1 MKTLI
6 IAVTLLLLGGSGLL
20 AQPGPGAGAWKKM
33 NLSDEQKTALKNIRA
48 EIQKQMIDLRASLS
62 KKRVDLRAMMDSENP
77 DRAAFERLNR
87 EIADLQ
93 VKQKLLLFD
102 ADRDILA
109 RLNLDQRE
117 QWKEIKSSRMQR
129 FGQDLREDGKA
140 LRGPGAG
147 RRGSRSMHPDMDTPP
162 PPPVD

>member
-6 IAVTLLLLGGSGLL
+6 IAVTRLLLGGRGTN
-20 AQPGPGAGAWKKM
+20 AQPGPDAAAWKKM
-33 NLSDEQKTALKNIRA
+33 NRSDEQTTALKSIRA
-48 EIQKQMIDLRASLS
+48 ETQKEMIDLRASLN
-62 KKRVDLRAMMDSENP
+62 KKRVDLRAMMDGENP

-87 EIADLQ
+87 AIADLQ

-102 ADRDILA
+102 ADRDIVA
-109 RLNLDQRE
+109 RLNPDQRE

-147 RRGSRSMHPDMDTPP
+147 RRGSRSMHPDMDPPP